1 MNFAQ
6 LFAQLNDDLT
16 RYLRRL
22 SRSSTAAEDIAQQV
36 WLRLLDAH
44 ARGAALPVDQGEFRA
59 VLFTAARNAYIDTY
73 KRAHFEARTL
83 KLPPADL
90 DRAMAGTGADPGPE
104 QALEAAG
111 MARLLCSAVE
121 RLPEQQRQTIRM
133 WQQGLDVETMA
144 ERSNAPRDTVL
155 SRKKYAFAK
164 LRVWLE
170 GAGLT
175 AQLACGGG

>member
-1 MNFAQ
+1 MDFAQ
-6 LFAQLNDDLT
+6 RFAQLNGDLI
-16 RYLRRL
+16 RYLKRL
-22 SRSSTAAEDIAQQV
+22 SRSSTVAEDIAQQV

-44 ARGAALPVDQGEFRA
+44 ARGAALPNDPGEFRA

-73 KRAHFEARTL
+73 KRGHFEAHTS

-90 DRAMAGTGADPGPE
+90 DRAIASVSADPGPE
-104 QALEAAG
+104 LAVDAAG
-111 MARLLCSAVE
+111 TARLLGNAVE
-121 RLPEQQRQTIRM
+121 RLPEQQRETIRM

-144 ERSNAPRDTVL
+144 RRSNAPRDTVL

-164 LRVWLE
+164 LRTWLE

-175 AQLACGGG
+175 AELACGG